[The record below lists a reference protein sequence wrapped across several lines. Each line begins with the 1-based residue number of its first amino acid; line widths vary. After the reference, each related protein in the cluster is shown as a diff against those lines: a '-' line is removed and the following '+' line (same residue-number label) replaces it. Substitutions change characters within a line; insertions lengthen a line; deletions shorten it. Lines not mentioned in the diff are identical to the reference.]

1 MTRVELDED
10 VVALAREGRSFAAIT
25 TLGPDGA
32 PMTNPVWIDTDGQHL
47 LVNTE
52 VHRQKHRNVE
62 RDPRVNVLIV
72 DESNPVRY
80 VEVRGVVADTVRGP
94 EARAHI
100 DQLTKKYVGLDDYPN
115 KIRSERVIL
124 RIAPHRVSRFTL

>member
-1 MTRVELDED
+1 VTRVELDED
-10 VVALAREGRSFAAIT
+10 VVTLAREGRSFAAIT

-62 RDPRVNVLIV
+62 RDPRVAVLIV
-72 DESNPVRY
+72 DENNPVRY
-80 VEVRGVVADTVRGP
+80 VEVRGVVADIVRGP

-100 DQLTKKYVGLDDYPN
+100 DQLTKKYVGVDDYPN